1 MEEKIEQ
8 IKSAILTYKLRSI
21 DALVKTALDAGIAP
35 NSILDD
41 GMIAAMNEVGEG
53 FKNNTIYMPQMLMAA
68 KTMQNGLAVLKP
80 YLSKGSNRKNGGKAV
95 VGSVL
100 GDVHDIGKNLVAIML
115 EGSGFQVTD
124 LGADVPY
131 QKFVEA
137 VKADPD
143 ITVVAAS
150 SSMTPTRP
158 ALKDIVTNVRA
169 ADTNG
174 SIAVMVGGATMDQ
187 QYSDEIG
194 ADIYTKDAASAAER
208 AKEIVTG
215 NTIKSVSE
223 KSRSIALA
231 AEKSLA
237 DAETTEDLANTEEKT
252 LRHLMEAPAKTARA
266 AQAGCSDK
274 GPLSI
279 KENLAE
285 TLKHE
290 KGCPDRFVDQYEFF
304 DVMLMDP
311 ILGHSRNLTDELFQ
325 PKSEYVDGWGVHNSI
340 PAGSG
345 GSHPEHG
352 PGKTVLTDLTKWQDQ
367 LKTVPPTSGFTD
379 AEWAAVKKEAA
390 ETAAA
395 GKHVGL
401 WMAPGLFERVHF
413 LMGMKEALVEYYEH
427 PEEMHDLIDFLT
439 DWEIKALDEDMAQL
453 GATVLFHH
461 DDWGTA
467 LNSFLDPDTHRK
479 FFLKPYQKIYRHFR
493 DLGGEVVIHHSDSWA
508 ANLVPTM
515 IDVGADI
522 WQGAI
527 DANNI
532 PQLIDKY
539 GDRIVFMGGIDDAVV
554 DIPDWKKDSVQKYT
568 RQKIGENGS
577 ISYIPCLTRGL
588 GVSIYPGVYDAI
600 SETVN
605 QMSKERF

>member
-8 IKSAILTYKLRSI
+8 IKNAILTYKIKDI
-21 DALVKTALDAGIAP
+21 DALVKTALDAGIIP

-41 GMIAAMNEVGEG
+41 GMIAAMNEIGEG
-53 FKNNTIYMPQMLMAA
+53 FKNNKIYMPQMLMAA

-80 YLSKGSNRKNGGKAV
+80 HLSKGSDRKNGGKAV

-143 ITVVAAS
+143 IIVVAAS

-158 ALKDIVTNVRA
+158 ALRDIVTNVRT
-169 ADTNG
+169 ADTKG
-174 SIAVMVGGATMDQ
+174 AVAIMVGGATMDQ

-208 AKEIVTG
+208 AKEVVSG
-215 NTIKSVSE
+215 KSVKAVSE
-223 KSRSIALA
+223 ESRDMAFADEEASA
-231 AEKSLA
+231 AV
-237 DAETTEDLANTEEKT
+237 ETAKNVAGEEKKV
-252 LRHLMEAPAKTARA
+252 LRHLMEAPVKAAR
-266 AQAGCSDK
+266 AGCSDN
-274 GPLSI
+274 GPLSV
-279 KENLAE
+279 KENLVE

-290 KGCPDRFVDQYEFF
+290 KGCPDRFVNQYEFF
-304 DVMLMDP
+304 DVMLFDP
-311 ILGHSRNLTDELFQ
+311 VLCHSRNLTDELFQ
-325 PKSEYVDGWGVHNSI
+325 PKAEYVDGWGVHNSI
-340 PAGSG
+340 PTGSG

-367 LKTVPPTSGFTD
+367 LRIVPPTSGFTD
-379 AEWAAVKKEAA
+379 AEWAAVKKEAS
-390 ETAAA
+390 ETVAA

-427 PEEMHDLIDFLT
+427 PDEMHDLIDFLT
-439 DWEIKALDEDMAQL
+439 EWEIKALDENMAQL

-479 FFLKPYQKIYRHFR
+479 FFLEPYKKIYRHFR
-493 DLGGEVVIHHSDSWA
+493 DLGGEIVIHHSDSWA

-532 PQLIDKY
+532 PQLIDEY
-539 GDRIVFMGGIDDAVV
+539 GNRIVFMGGIDDAIV
-554 DIPDWKKDSVQKYT
+554 DISDWKKGEVKKYT

-600 SETVN
+600 SETIS